1 MVAMKKEG
9 KDGSM
14 NGWKKYCTEKKE
26 QLHLLCGTKK
36 KAVNV
41 MCTLDVRVIWLQLN
55 SPSCVKVLTFLMWST
70 LVD

>member
-1 MVAMKKEG
+1 MKKEG

-14 NGWKKYCTEKKE
+14 NGWKKYYTEKME

-41 MCTLDVRVIWLQLN
+41 MCRLDVRVI
-55 SPSCVKVLTFLMWST
+55 
-70 LVD
+70 

>member
-1 MVAMKKEG
+1 MKKEG

-14 NGWKKYCTEKKE
+14 NGWKKYYTGKME

-41 MCTLDVRVIWLQLN
+41 TYRLDVRVI
-55 SPSCVKVLTFLMWST
+55 
-70 LVD
+70 